1 MYLLCRFP
9 VTAVKS
15 VRKPPH
21 LKVVIL
27 RFCLGC
33 SFPQRAP
40 KVGLVIHLL
49 QGSAKCV
56 QGVQVGD
63 WWLRFAELEGFGNAS
78 LLVGFVRVVEED
90 VRFPGLFPS
99 SSCVNGTN
107 KLGKIGLGSC

>member
-1 MYLLCRFP
+1 
-9 VTAVKS
+9 
-15 VRKPPH
+15 
-21 LKVVIL
+21 VIL

-33 SFPQRAP
+33 SFPQCAP

-56 QGVQVGD
+56 QGIQIGD
-63 WWLRFAELEGFGNAS
+63 RWLGFTQLEGLGNAS
-78 LLVGFVRVVEED
+78 LLMGFVRVVEED

-107 KLGKIGLGSC
+107 KLGREVGFGSW